1 MREVM
6 EMVNVPDF
14 SKEPIEV
21 DDIDLEETE
30 FILTNGERLTEERA
44 AELAEETLAE
54 VRARREA
61 RTKHLV
67 PGGKS
72 LTGGSTHSPVLNVRV
87 PAELKSALDEQ
98 AQAQSMGTSKLVRAI
113 LEDWAQAQQRAQADR

>member
-6 EMVNVPDF
+6 EMAKVPDF
-14 SKEPIEV
+14 SNEPIEAE
-21 DDIDLEETE
+21 DIDLEETE
-30 FILTNGERLTEERA
+30 VIVGGERLTDERA
-44 AELAEETLAE
+44 EQLAEETLAE

-98 AQAQSMGTSKLVRAI
+98 ARAQSMGTSKLVRSI
-113 LEDWAQAQQRAQADR
+113 LEDWAQAQQRAEADR

>member
-1 MREVM
+1 MAK
-6 EMVNVPDF
+6 VPDF
-14 SKEPIEV
+14 SNEPIEAE
-21 DDIDLEETE
+21 DIDLEETE
-30 FILTNGERLTEERA
+30 VIVGGERLTDERA
-44 AELAEETLAE
+44 EQLAEETLAE

-98 AQAQSMGTSKLVRAI
+98 ARAQSMGTSKLVRSI
-113 LEDWAQAQQRAQADR
+113 LEDWAQAQQRAEADR